1 MQYPSS
7 KNKQIPLFVISYIM
21 LFNNRKTIVF
31 FIVIN
36 KYNIAF
42 YSFVIKNMKIKNNS
56 FIKIYRNRERER
68 K

>member
-1 MQYPSS
+1 
-7 KNKQIPLFVISYIM
+7 M
-21 LFNNRKTIVF
+21 LFNNRKTIFF